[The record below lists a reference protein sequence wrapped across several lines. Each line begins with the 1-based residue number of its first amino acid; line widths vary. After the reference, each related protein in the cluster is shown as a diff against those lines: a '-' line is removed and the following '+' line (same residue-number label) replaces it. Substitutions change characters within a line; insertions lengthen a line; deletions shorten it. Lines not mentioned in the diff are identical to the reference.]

1 MNIRY
6 DDKGKF
12 FTDVITKDAVPSII
26 QTLVSRIQGNMHVRI
41 NERVKDELN
50 RGEQFLAVTNAKIFN
65 LEGEKV
71 RESEFILINRDHV
84 IWVVPDEENT
94 VFSEISGGDA

>member
-26 QTLVSRIQGNMHVRI
+26 QTLVSRIQGNIHVRL

-50 RGEQFLAVTNAKIFN
+50 HGEQFLAVTEVDIYD
-65 LEGEKV
+65 LQGQKV
-71 RESEFILINRDHV
+71 RNAEFMLINRDHV
-84 IWVVPDEENT
+84 IWIIPDEENT
-94 VFSEISGGDA
+94 QNTELNDGEA

>member
-65 LEGEKV
+65 LQGEKV

-94 VFSEISGGDA
+94 VYSELSGGDA